1 RRGGRAAVR
10 LDGQAV
16 LLLAADRVLRPQVL
30 RGLDHAAGH
39 GVVRAAGGEAAADQS
54 VLELDVAAADAPA
67 DVLVE
72 EGCAR
77 HRLRTAG
84 DDDLGAAGGDRAHA
98 VDDGL
103 QAGAAAAIDL
113 ATGHRDGHAGVQRDD
128 AADRGCLHVR
138 VALAE
143 DDVVDDVGI
152 EAGALQQGGD
162 DLAAELL
169 RRDVL
174 ELAAEGAHGGA
185 QRLADDDV
193 VR

>member
-1 RRGGRAAVR
+1 
-10 LDGQAV
+10 
-16 LLLAADRVLRPQVL
+16 
-30 RGLDHAAGH
+30 
-39 GVVRAAGGEAAADQS
+39 
-54 VLELDVAAADAPA
+54 
-67 DVLVE
+67 
-72 EGCAR
+72 
-77 HRLRTAG
+77 
-84 DDDLGAAGGDRAHA
+84 
-98 VDDGL
+98 
-103 QAGAAAAIDL
+103 
-113 ATGHRDGHAGVQRDD
+113 D

-143 DDVVDDVGI
+143 DDVVDDVGV

-193 VR
+193 VRGCGGLGHSVSLEGVVVVDVLTDVEADAAACAAVVGVGAAGVGTAAAAAARTSRSAGAGSPARWAR